1 MQTLLLLMIAGSF
14 AAGGVLA
21 PLPLVAQAPSPAT
34 KPAATGKAATG
45 KSASATHPAGGAAS
59 RATSKATQSKA
70 AQSKAAQS
78 KSAQSTATHGTGKL
92 AATSTAPKAGGKA
105 ASSAVPD
112 SADGSIAGSLAPTG
126 TISLR
131 SAPDGPAIASIGP
144 QSPLVPVARDRGW
157 VRVRTEGWVRET
169 EVAATDPSQVTI
181 SAADLRADPD
191 GVRGKTVRWDVEVL
205 AFATADPLRKGLNPY
220 EPYLL
225 ARGPGSESALLYVA
239 VPPSLLALARTLAS
253 RAPVSVSIVAT
264 VRSGRSE
271 PVGVPILDAQSLVKR

>member
-1 MQTLLLLMIAGSF
+1 MQTLLLLTIVGSL
-14 AAGGVLA
+14 AAGDALVR
-21 PLPLVAQAPSPAT
+21 LPLVAQATPPAT
-34 KPAATGKAATG
+34 KSAATGKATTG
-45 KSASATHPAGGAAS
+45 KNAPVAHTTHSPGKQAGSSA
-59 RATSKATQSKA
+59 
-70 AQSKAAQS
+70 
-78 KSAQSTATHGTGKL
+78 
-92 AATSTAPKAGGKA
+92 APKTGGKA
-105 ASSAVPD
+105 APAASAVRD
-112 SADGSIAGSLAPTG
+112 SADGSIAGTLAPTG

-131 SAPDGPAIASIGP
+131 SAPDGQAIASVGP
-144 QSPLVPVARDRGW
+144 QSPLMPVAHDRGW

-191 GVRGKTVRWDVEVL
+191 GVRGKTVRWDIEVL
-205 AFATADPLRKGLNPY
+205 AFATADPLRKGLNPD

-239 VPPSLLALARTLAS
+239 VPPSLLALARTVAS

>member
-1 MQTLLLLMIAGSF
+1 MQTLLLLTIVGSL
-14 AAGGVLA
+14 AAGDILA
-21 PLPLVAQAPSPAT
+21 PLPLAAQATSPAT

-45 KSASATHPAGGAAS
+45 KRAPVSAS
-59 RATSKATQSKA
+59 
-70 AQSKAAQS
+70 
-78 KSAQSTATHGTGKL
+78 SA
-92 AATSTAPKAGGKA
+92 APKAGSKA
-105 ASSAVPD
+105 APAASAVSD

-144 QSPLVPVARDRGW
+144 QSPLAPVAHDRGW

-181 SAADLRADPD
+181 SAADLRADPE
-191 GVRGKTVRWDVEVL
+191 GVRGKTVRWDIEVL
-205 AFATADPLRKGLNPY
+205 AFATADPLRKGLNPD

-239 VPPSLLALARTLAS
+239 VPPSLLALARTVAS
-253 RAPVSVSIVAT
+253 RAPVPVSIVAT

>member
-1 MQTLLLLMIAGSF
+1 MQTLLLLTIAGSL
-14 AAGGVLA
+14 AAGDVLA
-21 PLPLVAQAPSPAT
+21 PLPLVAQAASPAT
-34 KPAATGKAATG
+34 QSAAPGKAATGKAATGKAATG
-45 KSASATHPAGGAAS
+45 KSASTTHPAGSRAAS
-59 RATSKATQSKA
+59 AATRSTATQST
-70 AQSKAAQS
+70 
-78 KSAQSTATHGTGKL
+78 STHATGKQT
-92 AATSTAPKAGGKA
+92 ASATAPKAGSKLAPA
-105 ASSAVPD
+105 AGAVRD

-191 GVRGKTVRWDVEVL
+191 GVRGKTVRWDIEVL
-205 AFATADPLRKGLNPY
+205 ALATADPLRKGLNPD

-239 VPPSLLALARTLAS
+239 VPPSLLALARTVAS
-253 RAPVSVSIVAT
+253 RAPVPVSIVAT

>member
-1 MQTLLLLMIAGSF
+1 MAKQG
-14 AAGGVLA
+14 
-21 PLPLVAQAPSPAT
+21 
-34 KPAATGKAATG
+34 
-45 KSASATHPAGGAAS
+45 
-59 RATSKATQSKA
+59 
-70 AQSKAAQS
+70 
-78 KSAQSTATHGTGKL
+78 TATHGTGKQ
-92 AATSTAPKAGGKA
+92 T
-105 ASSAVPD
+105 ASSAKSGSKSAPAPTAVRD
-112 SADGSIAGSLAPTG
+112 SADGAIAGSLAPTG

-157 VRVRTEGWVRET
+157 VRVRAEGWVRET

-205 AFATADPLRKGLNPY
+205 AFATADPLRKGLNPD

-239 VPPSLLALARTLAS
+239 VPPSLLALARTVAS